1 MWQIVCL
8 SACVQ
13 ASIWLCEQLILLSQL
28 DWSRQG
34 SEYAAIRTT
43 SSARDPTVELMK
55 CPSRGGGRES
65 CKGQWHFPSRGDV
78 RGSKSG
84 FCLRVCVC
92 LFFQSRSGQR
102 GERRHKSMAWPSLR
116 ASQTLST
123 VTTVSVGNN
132 AVGAR
137 EDYLN
142 CGKVFFLFFLFLNKH
157 TTLSNTFKVR
167 CHEQSWNH

>member
-34 SEYAAIRTT
+34 SEYTAIRTT

-92 LFFQSRSGQR
+92 VCSSSQGQAR
-102 GERRHKSMAWPSLR
+102 GESDATNQWCGRRWERHKH
-116 ASQTLST
+116 SQLSQPFLWGIMRSERGRITST
-123 VTTVSVGNN
+123 VGRCFS
-132 AVGAR
+132 
-137 EDYLN
+137 
-142 CGKVFFLFFLFLNKH
+142 FFFFF
-157 TTLSNTFKVR
+157 
-167 CHEQSWNH
+167 